1 MPSRPEDPRQL
12 LQQLAEQGDTV
23 PFSQLYAFSDLSGED
38 LVAFR
43 AAWPTFPTEQRR
55 RLMRALVELAEASF
69 QVSFDAIFR
78 HCLDD
83 DDNEVRAAA
92 IEGLWENEETA
103 LIGPLL
109 TMLRSDPSVRV
120 RTAGASAL
128 GRYVLAGEL
137 EQLEPPIQARIIT
150 ELLTTI
156 YLVGESVEVRRRALE
171 SVAYACS
178 QEVLAAIEMAYYD
191 DDDQMRLSA
200 IVGMGRSCDQR
211 WRDIILEEL
220 ENTSP
225 AMRYEAALASGE
237 LRLRQAVPILARLLE
252 DADLQVRHASIWA
265 LGQIGGTQAKELLL
279 ADYDLADADTRAAL
293 EDALAEQALAE
304 GDLDFVLYE
313 IEGDP
318 DDFLDDELYTLWT
331 ADDEATDQSDQDTWE
346 PDPN

>member
-1 MPSRPEDPRQL
+1 MLSRPEDPKKL
-12 LQQLAEQGDTV
+12 LQQLAKQGEAV

-43 AAWPTFPTEQRR
+43 ATWTTFPTDQRR

-69 QVSFDAIFR
+69 QVNFDAIFR
-78 HCLDD
+78 HCLHD

-92 IEGLWENEETA
+92 IEGLWENEEAA
-103 LIGPLL
+103 LIGPFL

-120 RTAGASAL
+120 RTAAASAL

-137 EQLEPPIQARIIT
+137 ENLEPPIQARIIT
-150 ELLTTI
+150 DLLTTI
-156 YLVGESVEVRRRALE
+156 HLVGESVEVRRRALE

-178 QEVLAAIEMAYYD
+178 QEVLTAIEMAYYD

-237 LRLRQAVPILARLLE
+237 LRLRKAVPTLARLLE
-252 DADLQVRHASIWA
+252 DADVQVRHASIWA

-279 ADYDLADADTRAAL
+279 ADYDLADADTRAAI
-293 EDALAEQALAE
+293 EDALAEQALTE
-304 GDLDFVLYE
+304 GDLDFVLYQ
-313 IEGDP
+313 IEGDEN
-318 DDFLDDELYTLWT
+318 DFLDDELYTLWT
-331 ADDEATDQSDQDTWE
+331 AEDEDIDASDQNTWE
-346 PDPN
+346 PDPQ